1 MCEEEKDGNMEGGP
15 WDRYCVEDSK
25 KGPWSWITSALRA
38 KAESSEL
45 FEMKWEPRRSF
56 RQDRDIDT
64 HV

>member
-1 MCEEEKDGNMEGGP
+1 MAVWKGGSGTDIVWRKD
-15 WDRYCVEDSK
+15 D
-25 KGPWSWITSALRA
+25 PWSWIISALRA
-38 KAESSEL
+38 KAESLEL